1 MLNCGIIEP
10 STSEW
15 VTPIVLVKK
24 DEGSLQTI
32 LQKGR
37 RISQQPTCHLQ
48 WKLEEC
54 TSQVKW
60 GWIYHQA
67 GQVLVWNGWMHS
79 YLGHI
84 VGGGMGQ
91 KPAGSEAAN
100 FQCLTPR
107 NKKQVRSF
115 LGPTGY
121 YCWVT
126 PDYASIAVPLINL
139 TRKSAPN
146 LVKWDSDCNREDQR
160 VAMQI
165 YREFVR
171 LRLEL
176 GLYWARLMMKAWII
190 QQRISAGSN
199 SPGNNATLQLRK
211 NAWHSNHLCNLF
223 SRANIFQM
231 DYPDGNGSS

>member
-1 MLNCGIIEP
+1 MRLDLP
-10 STSEW
+10 SSRSSA
-15 VTPIVLVKK
+15 
-24 DEGSLQTI
+24 SLQW
-32 LQKGR
+32 LNASLLGSHCWR
-37 RISQQPTCHLQ
+37 WYGAETCRQ
-48 WKLEEC
+48 W
-54 TSQVKW
+54 S
-60 GWIYHQA
+60 
-67 GQVLVWNGWMHS
+67 
-79 YLGHI
+79 
-84 VGGGMGQ
+84 
-91 KPAGSEAAN
+91 N

-160 VAMQI
+160 VAMHI

-176 GLYWARLMMKAWII
+176 RLYWARLMMKARII